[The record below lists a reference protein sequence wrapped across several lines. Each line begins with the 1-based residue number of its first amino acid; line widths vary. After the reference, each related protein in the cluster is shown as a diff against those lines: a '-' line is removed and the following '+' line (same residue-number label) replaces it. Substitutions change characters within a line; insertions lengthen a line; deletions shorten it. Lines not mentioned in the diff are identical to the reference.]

1 MVLSTQTTCM
11 ALTGVIMINKLSGLV
26 MLLITLFSFSG
37 CSQIGEKTAS
47 LSIVYIATSLLA
59 LLLLGCYCFFIRKK
73 DNWFLLLF
81 SSVFIVNAGY
91 LSLSIS
97 ENLEEAL
104 LANRISY
111 LGSVF
116 LPLAMFMIILNT
128 CKIQYKKWLP
138 FPLLL
143 ISSIVFVIAA
153 SPGYLDIYYKS
164 VTLTTVNGVSVL
176 DKVYGDWHC
185 VYLYY
190 LLLYFTAMI
199 AVIVISCVKKK
210 INSPT
215 HAIIIATA
223 VFVNIGVWLFE
234 QFVKVDL
241 EFLSISYIISEMFL
255 LMLNLL
261 IQENNENHVPVIK
274 QHENPVVIVQK
285 VPETEPQPQP
295 PTEEEL
301 VSTDEEFILKCEYFK
316 SRLYTLTPTEKEIYS
331 LYLKGNRTKDIME
344 SLNIKE
350 NTLKYHNKN
359 IYSKLGVSSRKE
371 LLKIAFSMPQ
381 EE

>member
-1 MVLSTQTTCM
+1 
-11 ALTGVIMINKLSGLV
+11 MIKKLSGLAV
-26 MLLITLFSFSG
+26 LLITLFSFSG
-37 CSQIGEKTAS
+37 CNNIGEKTAS
-47 LSIVYIATSLLA
+47 LNIVYIATSVLA
-59 LLLLGCYCFFIRKK
+59 LLLLAGYCFLIRKK

-97 ENLEEAL
+97 GNLEEAL

-128 CKIQYKKWLP
+128 CKIEYKKWLP
-138 FPLLL
+138 FPLVL
-143 ISSIVFVIAA
+143 ISSVVFIIAA

-164 VTLTTVNGVSVL
+164 VSLKTVNGVSVL
-176 DKVYGDWHC
+176 DKVYGSWHC
-185 VYLYY
+185 IYLYY
-190 LLLYFTAMI
+190 LIGYFLAMI
-199 AVIVISCVKKK
+199 AVIVFSCMKKK
-210 INSPT
+210 INSPI
-215 HAIIIATA
+215 HATIIAAA

-241 EFLSISYIISEMFL
+241 EFLSISYIISEIFL

-261 IQENNENHVPVIK
+261 IQEHTENHIPAIAEPK
-274 QHENPVVIVQK
+274 IIPVVAVEK
-285 VPETEPQPQP
+285 TPEFKPEIKM
-295 PTEEEL
+295 PTEEA
-301 VSTDEEFILKCEYFK
+301 VSTDEIILTEQEVSADEEFSLKCEYFK

-350 NTLKYHNKN
+350 NTIKYHNKN

-371 LLKIAFSMPQ
+371 LLKIANCIVV
-381 EE
+381 EA

>member
-1 MVLSTQTTCM
+1 
-11 ALTGVIMINKLSGLV
+11 MIKKLSGLAV
-26 MLLITLFSFSG
+26 LLITLFSFSG
-37 CSQIGEKTAS
+37 CNNIGEKTAS
-47 LSIVYIATSLLA
+47 LNIVYIATSVLA
-59 LLLLGCYCFFIRKK
+59 LLLLAGYCFLIRKK

-97 ENLEEAL
+97 GNLEEAL

-128 CKIQYKKWLP
+128 CKIEYKKWLP
-138 FPLLL
+138 FPLIL
-143 ISSIVFVIAA
+143 ISSVVFIIAA
-153 SPGYLDIYYKS
+153 SPVYLDIYYKS
-164 VTLTTVNGVSVL
+164 VSLKTVNGVSVL
-176 DKVYGDWHC
+176 DKAYGSWHC
-185 VYLYY
+185 IYLYY
-190 LLLYFTAMI
+190 LIGYFLAMI
-199 AVIVISCVKKK
+199 AVIVFSCMKKK
-210 INSPT
+210 INSPI
-215 HAIIIATA
+215 HASIIATA

-241 EFLSISYIISEMFL
+241 EFLSISYIISEIFL

-261 IQENNENHVPVIK
+261 IQEHTENHIPAIAEPK
-274 QHENPVVIVQK
+274 IIPVVAVEK
-285 VPETEPQPQP
+285 TPEFKPEIKM
-295 PTEEEL
+295 PTEEA
-301 VSTDEEFILKCEYFK
+301 VSTDEIILTEQEVSADEEFSLKCEYFK

-350 NTLKYHNKN
+350 NTIKYHNKN

-371 LLKIAFSMPQ
+371 LLKIANCIVV
-381 EE
+381 EA